1 MHKYLYSIT
10 ILLAIVLPLNSQN
23 WLQMSI
29 AKKPGGGSGSFTS
42 INSITELND
51 TLYLATDNG
60 VWFSPSGNGGDW
72 AQFGTGLTTD
82 ITELALVNN
91 VKLARTTASPSQVY
105 RLSSTKVWTLVP
117 TLTAIGSIAAQAT
130 SGYGFATKDGTGVY
144 RTTDKGVTWSLY
156 NTPSDNENLIGD
168 AGTKG
173 IIPGLRIWRVYPSG
187 NLLLA
192 QSKNALHISEDNG
205 NSWYYR
211 WGDMVIDHN
220 TGSNIKWTY
229 LRNYK
234 GKNYVFVASDGSNWN
249 GMSPNISRSD
259 NMGVNYQYSDNP
271 SAPTITGLI
280 YSNNA
285 HFRDMCSYGEKAM
298 FLRCDNETIFKSND
312 NGLTWINFEPGLSA
326 WSYMK
331 LISTSKKLILA
342 CASSIWYF
350 DYNYS
355 PTMTVGYPKVSN
367 IKGGSMDLKVKS
379 NQAGLSYY
387 VVLPAS
393 AAAPT
398 AQQVIDGL
406 DANGDMASIKGNF
419 SLLANTEAINNVKN
433 LLALTA
439 YKVYTVAT
447 NEIGN
452 ATTINSASF
461 STISPYL
468 TVSKTGLGD
477 VTPTSG
483 YYTGNVTLTATPS
496 TNYILDTWTVNEKI
510 YSTPSVNLNM
520 TTDFTA
526 TALFTKVAPVTVS
539 YTGMGSTFPAAT
551 SNQKIGA
558 YITVRAYPALGYKV
572 TKWTVNGV
580 STTTSSQSRAFLV
593 LDQTNTIAVQFDLIS
608 APALEICDSMILVS
622 DLKRPGMEAAASFNA
637 RINEMYG
644 ARIPSYSDSR
654 SYAGSDVGK
663 FYWSEKMAKMAMN
676 PNNQAAL
683 IATVTPALAYR
694 SPGAGSFWYP
704 FTAPGYA
711 MYYFT
716 FKDSIAKYAPAQLDT
731 IENTFY
737 KQQEW
742 KYLMRK
748 DHYLDMVYPTGKEFN
763 SENFH
768 WMLRSAGY
776 LFASEFQNK
785 NGHDNYNLNFTD
797 ADGTPR
803 TNVNVTGYFNGY
815 LNNLTRAL
823 YSSGRV
829 EWNSNVYWSHTL
841 NALLALYQ
849 GADKCNNPDGVEAKK
864 KAKACIDWMMVEA
877 ALHYLDGFQ
886 IAADARAKNGYLENT
901 PGSTEAYTYAFFT
914 DDNYRPSYSPSF
926 WADNQAATD
935 VAGFLLNTDYRPPQL
950 AIDIAQKK
958 FTLPVEIQSAKP
970 YYQVDFGDYWSLGEY
985 PYQDWA
991 GNTARSKRFEFET
1004 LYLGQNFTMSSVA
1017 GGRPDGN
1024 IGTFSEQAQWEIGVK
1039 GSING
1044 PKQISGKP
1052 NYGTSL
1058 AGRCPYHEIGQFR
1071 NMMAH
1076 LVKLPSSNQFY
1087 ILIPDANNQLVSSGA
1102 GSWFEWD
1109 NQNLYL
1115 DLGNDVYM
1123 ACKLNNATT
1132 HAVTTSTRSE
1142 VRWTFPDGE
1151 LGALVL
1157 ELGTKAEFAS
1167 FDNFKTQAKLKNIAV
1182 VATNTVQ
1189 YLGAAGQTLKMEYTE
1204 PGSYLMANNTFDT
1217 PSTNPLS
1224 PAGNYPKVWGN
1235 GTYIDFQTWDSYRT
1249 VYGEAIISQ
1258 AWGDA
1263 KMILK
1268 VADEEAT
1275 IKVDKVTANVNYL
1288 SSNST
1293 APKPCADITYVA
1305 PNSFQNNT
1313 VLDPAYAVSS
1323 VQWDFN
1329 EDLLWDLSGAGVSY
1343 NYPTSGTKTVNIK
1356 VTTNKNCYYQNSKII
1371 DVVLT
1376 DVKTTQMDKGVM
1388 IYPNPTSA
1396 IVFFETNNT
1405 MLGAELSVHDLMG
1418 RMLKKE
1424 VIDANV
1430 IPLNLNGYA
1439 EGMYT
1444 VQIKT
1449 KSDGIYSYKV
1459 ILKK

>member
-1 MHKYLYSIT
+1 MYR
-10 ILLAIVLPLNSQN
+10 ILAFLLFSHIVLFSANSQN
-23 WLQMSI
+23 WLQMSRTKS
-29 AKKPGGGSGSFTS
+29 AGGTISN
-42 INSITELND
+42 INSISELND
-51 TLYLATDNG
+51 TLYLATATG

-72 AQFGTGLTTD
+72 AQFGTG
-82 ITELALVNN
+82 INAVPISEIAMENG
-91 VKLARTTASPSQVY
+91 VKLARTTGNMVY
-105 RLSSTKVWTLVP
+105 RLSPTKVWTSVP
-117 TLTAIGSIAAQAT
+117 ELSVINSISAQAST
-130 SGYGFATKDGTGVY
+130 GYGFASKDGTGIY
-144 RTTDKGVTWSLY
+144 RTTDMGVSWQLY
-156 NTPSDNENLIGD
+156 NVTADNENLVGD
-168 AGTKG
+168 AGAKG
-173 IIPGLRIWRVYPSG
+173 IIPDLRIWRIYPAG
-187 NLLLA
+187 NLLLG

-211 WGDMVIDHN
+211 WGDMIIDHN
-220 TGSNIKWTY
+220 AGSNIKWTY

-234 GKNYVFVASDGSNWN
+234 GKTYVFVGSDGSNWN

-259 NMGVNYQYSDNP
+259 NMGLNYQFSDNP
-271 SAPTITGLI
+271 SARTISGLP
-280 YSNNA
+280 YYNTA
-285 HFRDMCSYGEKAM
+285 YFRDMCSYGEKAM
-298 FLRCDNETIFKSND
+298 FLRCDNEYIYLSND
-312 NGLTWINFEPGLSA
+312 NGLNWVEFEPSLYA
-326 WSYMK
+326 NSYKK

-342 CASSIWYF
+342 CATSLWNFS
-350 DYNYS
+350 YNYY
-355 PTMTVGYPKVSN
+355 PTMTGGYPIISN
-367 IKGGSMDLKVKS
+367 IKGGSIDLATKS
-379 NQAGLSYY
+379 NQDGLGYY
-387 VVLPAS
+387 VVLPAT
-393 AAAPT
+393 ATAPT
-398 AQQVIDGL
+398 ALQVI
-406 DANGDMASIKGNF
+406 NGFDSNGSIAIIKGTY
-419 SLLANTEAINNVKN
+419 SLSANAEVVVNIKN
-433 LLALTA
+433 LLSLTN
-439 YKVYTVAT
+439 YKIYVVAT

-452 ATTINSASF
+452 ETTLNTVAFTTIN
-461 STISPYL
+461 PYL
-468 TVSKTGLGD
+468 TSSKTGTGD
-477 VTPTSG
+477 ISPPSG
-483 YYTGNVTLTATPS
+483 YYTGNITLSATPGIG
-496 TNYILDTWTVNEKI
+496 YMLDTWTINGKV
-510 YSTPSVNLNM
+510 YATPTVNLSM
-520 TTDFTA
+520 TTDYTVAALFSKVSPVTITNTGLGTTFPTA
-526 TALFTKVAPVTVS
+526 TTNQR
-539 YTGMGSTFPAAT
+539 TGT
-551 SNQKIGA
+551 
-558 YITVRAYPALGYKV
+558 YLTVRAYPATGYKV
-572 TKWTVNGV
+572 TKWTINGV
-580 STTTSSQSRAFLV
+580 STTTNSQSRAFLV
-593 LDQTNTIAVQFDLIS
+593 IDGTNTINIQFDPIAS
-608 APALEICDSMILVS
+608 PTLEICDSMILVS
-622 DLKRPGMEAAASFNA
+622 DLKRPGTESEASFKT
-637 RINEMYG
+637 RINEMY
-644 ARIPSYSDSR
+644 ASRIPSYSDSR

-663 FYWSEKMAKMAMN
+663 FYWSEKLAKMAFQPQN
-676 PNNQAAL
+676 IAAH
-683 IATVTPALAYR
+683 INSVTPALEYR

-704 FTAPGYA
+704 FSAPGYT
-711 MYYFT
+711 MYYFAY
-716 FKDSIAKYAPAQLDT
+716 KDSIAKYAPAQLDT

-737 KQQEW
+737 KQDEW

-776 LFASEFQNK
+776 LFANEFQNK
-785 NGHDNYNLNFTD
+785 NGHNNYNLNFTD

-849 GADKCNNPDGVEAKK
+849 GADKCNNTDGIEAKK

-901 PGSTEAYTYAFFT
+901 PGATEAYTYAFFT
-914 DDNYRPSYSPSF
+914 DDSYRPSYSPSF
-926 WADNQAATD
+926 WANNDAVSE

-958 FTLPVEIQSAKP
+958 FALPVEIQSAKP

-991 GNTARSKRFEFET
+991 GNTSRSRKFEFET
-1004 LYLGQNFTMSSVA
+1004 LYLGQNFTMSSIA

-1087 ILIPDANNQLVSSGA
+1087 ILIPDASNQLVTSGA

-1115 DLGNDVYM
+1115 DLGNDVYL
-1123 ACKLNNATT
+1123 ACKLNNATSHT
-1132 HAVTTSTRSE
+1132 VTTSSRSE
-1142 VRWTFPDGE
+1142 VRWTFPNGE

-1157 ELGTKAEFAS
+1157 ELGTKTDFAS
-1167 FDNFKTQAKLKNIAV
+1167 FDNFKTQAKLKNITI
-1182 VATNTVQ
+1182 VATNSIE
-1189 YLGAAGQTLKMEYTE
+1189 YSGAAGQTLKMEYTE
-1204 PGSYLMANNTFDT
+1204 PGTYLMANNTFDT
-1217 PSTNPLS
+1217 PATNPLS

-1249 VYGEAIISQ
+1249 VYGESIINQ

-1275 IKVDKVTANVNYL
+1275 IKVDKTTANVNYL
-1288 SSNST
+1288 SYNST

-1313 VLDPAYAVSS
+1313 IIDPAYAIST

-1329 EDLLWDLSGAGVSY
+1329 EDLLWDLSGTAVKY
-1343 NYPTSGTKTVNIK
+1343 NYPTSGAKNVSIKLTTDKNCFYQSTKTINVE
-1356 VTTNKNCYYQNSKII
+1356 
-1371 DVVLT
+1371 LT
-1376 DVKTTQMDKGVM
+1376 DVKSTEMEKAVI
-1388 IYPNPTSA
+1388 IYPNPTSS
-1396 IVFFETNNT
+1396 IVFFDVIAS
-1405 MLGAELSVHDLMG
+1405 MIGAEISVSDLMG
-1418 RMLKKE
+1418 RILNKQIIMTKTT
-1424 VIDANV
+1424 
-1430 IPLNLNGYA
+1430 PLNLSEYA
-1439 EGMYT
+1439 NGMYT
-1444 VQIKT
+1444 IHIKT
-1449 KSDGIYSYKV
+1449 KEHKVYSYK
-1459 ILKK
+1459 ILVRK